1 LTEIAC
7 AVFVKDGLVLLV
19 KRAPHK
25 VWYPNQWDLVGGHV
39 ERGESVETAL
49 VREAQEEVGLT
60 PKRFHWIAEL
70 SEPQSSD
77 NLNTRYHVYAVT
89 EWDGGEPTLLGD
101 EHTAMQWVTASEAS
115 TLEGIAHPEYSRVF
129 SELAAA

>member
-1 LTEIAC
+1 MTEIAC

-25 VWYPNQWDLVGGHV
+25 VWYPNRWDLVGGHV
-39 ERGESVETAL
+39 EHGETIEAAL

-60 PKRFHWIAEL
+60 PLRFHWLAEL
-70 SEPQSSD
+70 SEPQASD
-77 NLNTRYHVYAVT
+77 DLNVRYHVYAVT

-101 EHTAMQWVTASEAS
+101 EHTAMRWVAASEAS
-115 TLEGIAHPEYSRVF
+115 TLEDIAHRQYSRVF
-129 SELAAA
+129 SELAST